1 MEAEDPHLAVIIGAV
16 QVSFARF
23 DLVDGVLLIV
33 LVLLLF
39 SSALLSGSEVAYFS
53 LSPSDISSL
62 KRSKHKNDNLLLRLY
77 HNPELLLGTILVGNN
92 FVNIAIVILSTFL
105 TNRMVDFS
113 RARTLGILVQ
123 VVGITF
129 LLLLFGEIMPKI
141 YATQRRIPWA
151 RLMAYPLQITSVV
164 FYPLVIML
172 VRSTSIIKKR
182 LARKS
187 QNISIDELS
196 DALELSTEGAIE
208 DERIL
213 KGITKFGNLDVQEV
227 MTPRVDVFAVDIR
240 TPFRKLVEEIIREG
254 YSRVPVYNKTF
265 DHVKGI
271 LYIKDILPHLH
282 KKDSFKWQTLIRPPY
297 FVPESKKINDLLEE
311 FQLNKIHIAIVVD
324 EYGGTS
330 GIVTL
335 EDIIEEIVGEISDE
349 HDEEEELYRKTGENR
364 YLFEGKIL
372 LNDFYK
378 VFEMEDDYFDE
389 VRGEAETLA
398 GLILELRGKI
408 PDTGETLRY
417 RNFTFRIKDADN
429 RRIRQIEVI
438 RIPEEN
444 DQKNGEG
451 QQT

>member
-1 MEAEDPHLAVIIGAV
+1 MEAEDPHLDIILTAIR
-16 QVSFARF
+16 VSVATF
-23 DLVDGVLLIV
+23 DLTDLVLIVVLILLLI
-33 LVLLLF
+33 

-53 LSPSDISSL
+53 LSPSDISRLRRSGK
-62 KRSKHKNDNLLLRLY
+62 KRDQLLLQLY
-77 HNPELLLGTILVGNN
+77 HRPEHLLGTILVGNN

-105 TNRMVDFS
+105 TNRIVDFS
-113 RARTLGILVQ
+113 QARVLGIFVQ

-141 YATQRRIPWA
+141 YATQKRVPWA
-151 RLMAYPLQITSVV
+151 RLMAYPLKITSWI
-164 FYPLVIML
+164 FHPLIVLL
-172 VRSTSIIKKR
+172 VGSTSVIKKR

-196 DALELSTEGAIE
+196 DALELSGEGALE
-208 DERIL
+208 DEKIL
-213 KGITKFGNLDVQEV
+213 KGITKFGNLDVQEI

-240 TPFRKLVEEIIREG
+240 TPFRKLLSEIIRER

-265 DHVKGI
+265 DHVKGV

-311 FQLNKIHIAIVVD
+311 FQLNKIHIAIVID

-349 HDEEEELYRKTGENR
+349 HDDDEVLYQKIGKNR
-364 YLFEGKIL
+364 YIFEGKIL

-378 VFEMEDDYFDE
+378 VFDLEDDYFDE
-389 VRGEAETLA
+389 IRGEAETLA

-408 PDTGETLRY
+408 PEKGEILRY
-417 RNFTFRIKDADN
+417 RSFTFRVKDADK
-429 RRIRQIEVI
+429 RRIKKVEVTWT
-438 RIPEEN
+438 PEN
-444 DQKNGEG
+444 DEEEKE
-451 QQT
+451 

>member
-1 MEAEDPHLAVIIGAV
+1 MIIGSM
-16 QVSFARF
+16 QVLFRGF
-23 DLVDGVLLIV
+23 DVTDGVLLLV
-33 LVLLLF
+33 LVLLLL

-53 LSPSDISSL
+53 LSPTDLERLRHSRRRSD
-62 KRSKHKNDNLLLRLY
+62 RLLLAL
-77 HNPELLLGTILVGNN
+77 HGQPEMLLGTILVGNN
-92 FVNIAIVILSTFL
+92 FVNIGIVILSTFL
-105 TNRMVDFS
+105 TNRIFDFS
-113 RARTLGILVQ
+113 GAPTLGILVQ

-141 YATQRRIPWA
+141 YATQRRVAWA
-151 RLMAYPLQITSVV
+151 RLMAIPLQVTQTL
-164 FYPLVIML
+164 FRPLILML
-172 VRSTSIIKKR
+172 VRSTSVIKKR
-182 LARKS
+182 LPKKT
-187 QNISIDELS
+187 QNITIDDLS
-196 DALELSTEGAIE
+196 DALELSPEGVLE
-208 DERIL
+208 DEKIL
-213 KGITKFGNLDVQEV
+213 KGITKFGNLDVKEI

-240 TPFRKLVEEIIREG
+240 LPFRRLLEEIVREG

-311 FQLNKIHIAIVVD
+311 FQLNKIHIAIVID

-349 HDEEEELYRKTGENR
+349 HDEEEELYTRLAEDR
-364 YLFEGKIL
+364 YVMDGKML
-372 LNDFYK
+372 LNDICKLFDL
-378 VFEMEDDYFDE
+378 EDEYFME

-408 PDTGETLRY
+408 PDPGETVRY
-417 RNFTFRIKDADN
+417 KDFLFRVTESDSRRIKKV
-429 RRIRQIEVI
+429 EVK
-438 RIPEEN
+438 RLGN
-444 DQKNGEG
+444 TQKED
-451 QQT
+451 

>member
-1 MEAEDPHLAVIIGAV
+1 LEAEDPHLALIIYAV
-16 QVSFARF
+16 QVSVARF
-23 DLVDGVLLIV
+23 DLVDLILLIV
-33 LVLLLF
+33 LILLLF

-62 KRSKHKNDNLLLRLY
+62 KRSVRKNDKMLLHLY
-77 HNPELLLGTILVGNN
+77 HQPELLLGTILVGNN
-92 FVNIAIVILSTFL
+92 FVNIAIVILSTYL
-105 TNRMVDFS
+105 TNRIVDFS
-113 RARTLGILVQ
+113 QARTLGILVQ

-141 YATQRRIPWA
+141 FATQRRIPWA
-151 RLMAYPLQITSVV
+151 RLMAYPLQVTSVV

-172 VRSTSIIKKR
+172 VKSTSVIKKR
-182 LARKS
+182 LAKKS
-187 QNISIDELS
+187 QNISLDELS
-196 DALELSTEGAIE
+196 DALDLSAGGGIE

-213 KGITKFGNLDVQEV
+213 KGITKFGNLDVEEI

-240 TPFRKLVEEIIREG
+240 TPFRKLVKEIIREG
-254 YSRVPVYNKTF
+254 YSRVPVFNKTF

-282 KKDSFKWQTLIRPPY
+282 KKATFKWQTLIRPPY

-349 HDEEEELYRKTGENR
+349 HEAEEELYTKTGENR

-372 LNDFYK
+372 LNDFFK

-389 VRGEAETLA
+389 IRGEADTLA

-408 PDTGETLRY
+408 PDKGEILRY
-417 RNFTFRIKDADN
+417 RDFTFRIMDADK
-429 RRIRQIEVI
+429 RRIRKIEVTRMPSGSDPQI
-438 RIPEEN
+438 KKDEEI
-444 DQKNGEG
+444 
-451 QQT
+451 

>member
-1 MEAEDPHLAVIIGAV
+1 LEADDPHLSFILSTIGI
-16 QVSFARF
+16 SFGKF
-23 DLVDGVLLIV
+23 DLTD
-33 LVLLLF
+33 LVLLVVLILLLI

-53 LSPSDISSL
+53 LTPSDISRL
-62 KRSKHKNDNLLLRLY
+62 KRSGRKGDALLLRLY
-77 HNPELLLGTILVGNN
+77 HRPEHLLGTILVGNN

-105 TNRMVDFS
+105 INRLVDFS
-113 RARTLGILVQ
+113 QARTLGIFVQ

-141 YATQRRIPWA
+141 YATQKRVPWA
-151 RLMAYPLQITSVV
+151 RLMAFPLQITSVV
-164 FYPLVIML
+164 FYPLIVLL
-172 VRSTSIIKKR
+172 VGSTSVIKKR
-182 LARKS
+182 LAKKS
-187 QNISIDELS
+187 QNISIDDLS
-196 DALELSTEGAIE
+196 DALELSGEGALE
-208 DERIL
+208 DEKIL
-213 KGITKFGNLDVQEV
+213 KGITKFGNLDVQEI

-240 TPFRKLVEEIIREG
+240 TPFRRLLTEIIREG

-265 DHVKGI
+265 DHVKGV

-311 FQLNKIHIAIVVD
+311 FQLNKIHIAIVID

-349 HDEEEELYRKTGENR
+349 HDEEEELFTRLDENR
-364 YLFEGKIL
+364 YMIEGKIL

-378 VFEMEDDYFDE
+378 IFDLDDEFFDE
-389 VRGEAETLA
+389 IRGEAETLA

-408 PDTGETLRY
+408 PEKGETLRY
-417 RNFTFRIKDADN
+417 KNFSFRVKDADK
-429 RRIRQIEVI
+429 RRIKKIEVT
-438 RIPEEN
+438 RIPEAEEE
-444 DQKNGEG
+444 KE
-451 QQT
+451 